1 MVYVLYWLEPSL
13 ILENVSHSERGYK
26 MCFMID
32 KKSIPYRYIFLK
44 INLSHI
50 HNVDNEKKSQKE
62 DKCCCCQASQA

>member
-32 KKSIPYRYIFLK
+32 KKKHSLQ
-44 INLSHI
+44 I
-50 HNVDNEKKSQKE
+50 HFFKNQLISYT
-62 DKCCCCQASQA
+62 